1 MGLEIDA
8 GCRDKY
14 NSYREDIEYN
24 YGVVLVE
31 KEVQNSGTV
40 LKIYGP
46 VELKKY
52 FDSKKRP

>member
-46 VELKKY
+46 V
-52 FDSKKRP
+52 D